1 MIFCVA
7 RDTEITARFG
17 FGGRYEP
24 PAVMLCEKSFCLVF
38 WLAVKNAFQSIEQF
52 GIFCVPFFAVIIHK
66 ADAVQDIH
74 KDYHFFVCVPHDLKR
89 RDMVYRSV
97 PILICC
103 CA

>member
-1 MIFCVA
+1 MTPALLSQENYTKKFSKSQKAGFDLIFCVA

-38 WLAVKNAFQSIEQF
+38 WFAVKNAFQSIEQF
-52 GIFCVPFFAVIIHK
+52 WIVCVPFFAVIIHK

-74 KDYHFFVCVPHDLKR
+74 KD
-89 RDMVYRSV
+89 
-97 PILICC
+97 
-103 CA
+103 